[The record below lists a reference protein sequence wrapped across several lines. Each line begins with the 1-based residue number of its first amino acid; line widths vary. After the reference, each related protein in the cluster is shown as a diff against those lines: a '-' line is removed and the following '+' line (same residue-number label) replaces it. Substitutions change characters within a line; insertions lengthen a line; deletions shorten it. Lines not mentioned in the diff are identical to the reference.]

1 MVKVHIQKSEGDD
14 TVISITLGQL
24 HDIIVAHPSGNITFK
39 IGDEL
44 LSIERSQVIEI
55 YNFAKQQLINA
66 KNTVPV
72 RLKDYLIDVSS
83 SKKSTQTEKISS
95 RDERLKNF
103 GHACY

>member
-1 MVKVHIQKSEGDD
+1 MTKKDLNFLVKVHIQKSEGDD

-24 HDIIVAHPSGNITFK
+24 HDLIVAHPSENITFK

-66 KNTVPV
+66 KRTIPV
-72 RLKDYLIDVSS
+72 HLKDYLILMN
-83 SKKSTQTEKISS
+83 K
-95 RDERLKNF
+95 
-103 GHACY
+103 